1 MPMACDDY
9 VQQYDPE
16 QEPEEEI
23 PAVVKV
29 EKSFTAEVDVPMVKT
44 TVSDGEN
51 NTKLVSWEGGDE
63 IAVYWGAAAQDFGT
77 AVTKQ
82 GGASATF
89 TGEVVEV
96 DNYAAVYPSTVVA
109 SLVEASKVNVTIP
122 AAQDGS
128 FAAANVM
135 AAVTSKDKMA
145 FSFENVGAYIK
156 FTVEQDN
163 VGQVVFAAKES
174 LGGTVEMAFASA
186 GVTATVTGGAKSVAF
201 PAATVGAAV
210 APGDYY
216 VCVAPTALAEG
227 LTVTAV
233 KTDGS
238 VLAMNTI
245 ETISTLERSYLYE
258 IGAVDYIDPSTIT
271 EYFVTVEGKGSKTGL
286 DWDNAMSAAELRE
299 LLTAN
304 EETVM
309 KRGKSLDGKTVHL
322 AAGNYV
328 MADAELK
335 YCPVNYAGYAVP
347 VSVVF
352 KGGYDN
358 ANLANR
364 TPETT
369 PTVFSGNK
377 EVAGFVV
384 GDNVKFTFDGVT
396 FADAVAA
403 TDATLLKTT
412 RAAMFVNSPSATLSF
427 NNCVFKDNVQ
437 SGISSSNEE
446 GGAAICLIKGYVYA
460 NGCKFINNTSGSRG
474 AAIRVDDNSD
484 KGGYCLLN
492 DCLFTGNM
500 IDRDSYGMAIFA
512 RNNIAINKCI
522 FINNTA
528 KEVSKN
534 NPSLNFNHNYV
545 MINSVVIEDS
555 FFSSGTGTIRTETE
569 TKNGVVA
576 AMMNN
581 VIINSHPVDDPD
593 NKAWAILASKTKG
606 VVSKGYNFYFAK
618 NGGISHSDRLPAH
631 ETDLDAQT
639 APTYTFDANTYQLTL
654 SDLGFTFADNA
665 AVEAMLRGSDMVATA
680 GVTTFAADFADW
692 LKSLGAL

>member
-9 VQQYDPE
+9 VEQYNPDKGG
-16 QEPEEEI
+16 EEEA
-23 PAVVKV
+23 PAVVTV
-29 EKSFTAEVDVPMVKT
+29 EKSFTASVDVPMVKT
-44 TVSDGEN
+44 TITDGEN
-51 NTKLVSWEGGDE
+51 NTKVVAWEGGDE
-63 IAVYWGAAAQDFGT
+63 IAVYWGAAAADFGT

-89 TGEVVEV
+89 TGNVAEV
-96 DNYAAVYPSTVVA
+96 DNYAAVYPSTVAA

-122 AAQDGS
+122 AVQDGS
-128 FAAANVM
+128 FANANVM
-135 AAVTSKDKMA
+135 AAVTGKDQMA

-156 FTVEQDN
+156 FTVEQEN

-174 LGGTVEMAFASA
+174 LGGNVEVVFASA

-201 PAATVGAAV
+201 PSATVGSAV
-210 APGDYY
+210 TPGDYY
-216 VCVAPTALAEG
+216 VCVAPTALEEG

-245 ETISTLERSYLYE
+245 ETIPALERSYLYE
-258 IGAVDYIDPSTIT
+258 IGAVDYIDPSTIS
-271 EYFVTVEGKGSKTGL
+271 EYFVTVEGKGGKTGL

-304 EETVM
+304 EETAM
-309 KRGKSLDGKTVHL
+309 KRGKALDGKTVHL

-352 KGGYDN
+352 LGGYDN

-384 GDNVKFTFDGVT
+384 GDNVNFTFDGVT

-403 TDATLLKTT
+403 TDAELLKTT
-412 RAAMFVNSPSATLSF
+412 RAAMFINSRSATVSF

-460 NGCKFINNTSGSRG
+460 NGCKFINNISGSRG
-474 AAIRVDDNSD
+474 AALRVDDSSD
-484 KGGYCLLN
+484 KAGYCLLN
-492 DCLFTGNM
+492 NCLFTGNE

-512 RNNIAINKCI
+512 RNNIAINKCV
-522 FINNTA
+522 FINNNA
-528 KEVSKN
+528 KDAGKN

-555 FFSSGTGTIRTETE
+555 FYSSGTGTIRTETE
-569 TKNGVVA
+569 TKNGVIGA
-576 AMMNN
+576 LMNN
-581 VIINSHPVDDPD
+581 VIINSHPAEDAD
-593 NKAWAILASKTKG
+593 NKAWAILASKEKG
-606 VVSKGYNFYFAK
+606 AVSKGYNLYYGKTA
-618 NGGISHSDRLPAH
+618 GISHPARFAVH
-631 ETDLDAQT
+631 AKDLESAT
-639 APTYTFDANTYQLTL
+639 APTYAFDANTYELTM

-665 AVEAMLRGSDMVATA
+665 AVEEMLRSPEMVATA

-692 LKSLGAL
+692 LKSINAL

>member
-9 VQQYDPE
+9 VEQYNPDKGG
-16 QEPEEEI
+16 EEEA
-23 PAVVKV
+23 PAVVTV
-29 EKSFTAEVDVPMVKT
+29 EKSFTATVDVPMVKT
-44 TVSDGEN
+44 TITDGEN
-51 NTKLVSWEGGDE
+51 NTKVVSWEGGDE
-63 IAVYWGAAAQDFGT
+63 IAVYWGAEAKDFGT

-89 TGEVVEV
+89 TGSVAEV
-96 DNYAAVYPSTVVA
+96 DNYAAVYPSTVAA

-128 FAAANVM
+128 FVAANVM
-135 AAVTSKDKMA
+135 AAVTGKDQMA

-156 FTVEQDN
+156 FTVEQEN

-201 PAATVGAAV
+201 PTATVGSAV

-216 VCVAPTALAEG
+216 VCVAPTVLSEG

-245 ETISTLERSYLYE
+245 ETIPALERSYLYE
-258 IGAVDYIDPSTIT
+258 IGAVDYIDPSTIS
-271 EYFVTVEGKGSKTGL
+271 EYFVTVEGKGGKTGL

-304 EETVM
+304 EETAM
-309 KRGKSLDGKTVHL
+309 KRGKALDGKTVHL

-328 MADAELK
+328 MADPELK

-352 KGGYDN
+352 LGGYDN

-377 EVAGFVV
+377 ENAGFVI
-384 GDNVKFTFDGVT
+384 GENVNFTFDGVT
-396 FADAVAA
+396 FADAKAIDDADLITKTRGAVFVDAS
-403 TDATLLKTT
+403 TATLT
-412 RAAMFVNSPSATLSF
+412 F
-427 NNCVFKDNVQ
+427 NNCTFKDNQERTAQ
-437 SGISSSNEE
+437 S
-446 GGAAICLIKGYVYA
+446 
-460 NGCKFINNTSGSRG
+460 SGSHG
-474 AAIRVDDNSD
+474 GSALLLK
-484 KGGYCLLN
+484 KGHVYING
-492 DCLFTGNM
+492 CLFTGNVSGSRGGVIRTDSNEGVLYM
-500 IDRDSYGMAIFA
+500 NNCVFSGNSIWKDSYGMCMFTKG
-512 RNNIAINKCI
+512 NLGMNKCL
-522 FINNTA
+522 FIGNTA
-528 KEVSKN
+528 EDKTKN
-534 NPSLNFNHNYV
+534 IPSLNLNWNYV
-545 MINSVVIEDS
+545 MINCTVLEDS
-555 FFSSGTGTIRTETE
+555 YFSTGTGALRTETK
-569 TKNGVVA
+569 TSDKYKA
-576 AMMNN
+576 AIMNN
-581 VIINSHPVDDPD
+581 IIASIHPEDE
-593 NKAWAILASKTKG
+593 NNQAYGILASQTG
-606 VVSKGYNFYFAK
+606 LVSKGYNIICGKDGAIK
-618 NGGISHSDRLPAH
+618 NTDKLPVVSTDLALTSLPA
-631 ETDLDAQT
+631 
-639 APTYTFDANTYQLTL
+639 TYTFDPATYQLTWD
-654 SDLGFTFADNA
+654 SLGFNFADNA
-665 AVEAMLRGSDMVATA
+665 AVEEMLRSADMVAEK
-680 GVTTFAADFADW
+680 GVATFAADFADW